1 MTMWKVCA
9 RCRGG
14 TQQRCGV
21 VKGLRSSVPVA
32 WSLTLLIV
40 TLTPASAFAA
50 ISQSPP
56 PSSVPPPD
64 DFGID
69 FVTVGAPGNAAYN
82 GPDSIFSFSVKGRGS
97 VPYAY
102 RISRTEVTMGDWFE
116 FLQAYA
122 PFVDPLFANSSSFTT
137 TRTFQTGFDA
147 NGVPV
152 YQPISPA
159 LEGFVANPSWRFA
172 ARYVNW
178 LNSGKAITRDAFE
191 SGVYDTSTFGEFRDD
206 GGNIILTDQM
216 TRSPGAKFWI
226 PTLDEWMK
234 AAHYDP
240 NKFGPGQEGWWTHPG
255 GQDEPLTPGLPGE
268 PGAQSGAGLSPFDVP
283 PEVVAALE
291 EAGLY
296 PDTSA
301 PWVLLDASGTIP
313 EWIGDTTGG
322 LNARIVA
329 GSPSAGGSFAWP
341 HSDQVNVYG
350 VSLSTSGGPAF
361 RIATVVP
368 APSVLTLTL
377 LAVMPS
383 MHRRRRKD
391 S

>member
-1 MTMWKVCA
+1 MKRTVVVVVA
-9 RCRGG
+9 LLSGG
-14 TQQRCGV
+14 AVGGV
-21 VKGLRSSVPVA
+21 AQGQITV
-32 WSLTLLIV
+32 
-40 TLTPASAFAA
+40 
-50 ISQSPP
+50 SPP
-56 PSSVPPPD
+56 PASVPPPD

-69 FVTVGAPGNAAYN
+69 FVTVGAPGNAAYD
-82 GPDSIFSFSVKGRGS
+82 GPDSAFSFSVKGRGS

-122 PFVDPLFANSSSFTT
+122 PFVDPRFANSAQFTT
-137 TRTFQTGFDA
+137 DRTFQTGFDA
-147 NGVPV
+147 NGVPT
-152 YQPISPA
+152 YATDPA
-159 LEGFVANPSWRFA
+159 LNNFVANPSWRFA

-178 LNSGKAITRDAFE
+178 LNNGKAITRDAFE
-191 SGVYDTSTFGEFRDD
+191 TGVYDTSTFGEIRDEN
-206 GGNIILTDQM
+206 GKFLGFTDQM

-255 GQDEPLTPGLPGE
+255 GQDEPLRPGLPGE
-268 PGAQSGAGLSPFDVP
+268 PGAQTAAGLSPVDVPFDVS
-283 PEVVAALE
+283 LE

-296 PDTSA
+296 PETQAPWGLLDTS
-301 PWVLLDASGTIP
+301 GTLS
-313 EWIGDTTGG
+313 ELIGDTIG
-322 LNARIVA
+322 ARNIRILA
-329 GSPSAGGSFAWP
+329 GSVRFAGPFSWP
-341 HSDQVNVYG
+341 HSDQVNVFG
-350 VSLSTSGGPAF
+350 TADPQTAFFTF

-377 LAVMPS
+377 LTVMPS
-383 MHRRRRKD
+383 IHRRRRKD